1 MFSLVRTGPKILIV
15 TSQQIESF
23 TGLLVNVFS
32 GVESTFENAIISAK
46 EGYTIVLLTSKSE
59 VTLTFEDIETV
70 IYIREDADSLL
81 CQLFSPEYQ
90 PLIEKV
96 RLAPRLL
103 ILRAVGDMDLTLSQ
117 LQKDI
122 GGSVDEFFEILR
134 TGNSETTVV
143 ALTDKALNRTLSP
156 LDINKTALRLE
167 GRYFSFYKALKMHAL
182 KCLNAGIGNRD
193 WNEIEIRI
201 FDRYSAY
208 ELHYNRL
215 IELFESLELGLVLG
229 ESWSKDY
236 PRLFMSVEVYRI
248 RFFTFHP
255 PKSIKRLLLGLEYLA
270 DGTRIVDYDVYFKS
284 KKIDWTEVAEKDEP
298 AVRHLIGLK
307 MRADIFDKMS
317 ASDAEALKELE
328 TAVIKTRID

>member
-23 TGLLVNVFS
+23 TAVLINTFS
-32 GVESTFENAIISAK
+32 GIESTFENAIISAK
-46 EGYTIVLLTSKSE
+46 EGYTIVLLTQKSKA
-59 VTLTFEDIETV
+59 TLTFEDIDSV

-122 GGSVDEFFEILR
+122 GGSVEEFFEILR

-156 LDINKTALRLE
+156 SDINKTALRLE

-248 RFFTFHP
+248 RFFTFHH

-328 TAVIKTRID
+328 TAVLKTRID